1 MAVQC
6 WSEMSAGTAI
16 DTARSFEHARGFG
29 IDRAQIFTRNDSA
42 RTALVSNHQ
51 RADRA
56 QQHEPRSIANGTT
69 RGDGNRVMGPE
80 MRDRCVERRSAQV
93 TGADEANQ
101 P

>member
-1 MAVQC
+1 
-6 WSEMSAGTAI
+6 MSAGTAN

-29 IDRAQIFTRNDSA
+29 IDRAQVFTCNDPA
-42 RTALVSNHQ
+42 RTALVGDHE

-56 QQHEPRSIANGTT
+56 QQHEPRSIANRTA
-69 RGDGNRVMGPE
+69 RRYGNRVMGPE
-80 MRDRCVERRSAQV
+80 IRDRCVERRCTQV